1 MLVELT
7 LSNLAFSIKSLMHGL
22 VVSLVCP
29 LCFEKVKA
37 YWAFDH
43 RLLRLQNI
51 FSFIALPSACDAIL
65 IPFVT
70 HDVRDVDVG
79 SFLLRISGNPDTV
92 S

>member
-43 RLLRLQNI
+43 LPLPLLNI
-51 FSFIALPSACDAIL
+51 FCFIALPSACDAIL
-65 IPFVT
+65 IPCVT
-70 HDVRDVDVG
+70 HDVGDVDVG